1 MRALTW
7 TLGACL
13 LAAPAYPFDQI
24 QFLDPLPLEGE
35 GRPVALAAA
44 RDRIYVVDDKKS
56 ALHILGRDGKLI
68 KVISEKGLL
77 SGPRGVALGPD
88 GEVLVADTGNDRIQ
102 AFDADGKFLRTIG
115 SKGSDPGQLKAP
127 RSVAAGADGRVYVAD
142 TGNDRIQVFTR
153 EGIFLFGF
161 GKPGKENGQFD
172 APTRILVD
180 VSDHMFVLDSGN
192 ERVQVF
198 GPQTQLR
205 KDFTSHGEDMAADEF
220 GFIYMLDRGRG
231 KVNELN
237 PEGFVLGG
245 FGTTGKGPTEFRKAE
260 GIAVGPLGEILVVD
274 SGAKRIKRIRL
285 ANKLKL
291 SRPSP
296 GLATKLLVSGPT
308 RTLKVDA
315 SALAS
320 EGDTLYAYIP
330 KPGHFSA
337 FGPDDKELFVFGR
350 KGVKDPSATEGSQGL
365 AVSPTLGV
373 YAADTE
379 GDRIQVFDPKGAHK
393 ANFAEATGLLESR
406 SKEGR
411 VREPKGMAIS
421 DKGMVFVADA
431 GNRRVQIFNP
441 DGTFISGF
449 GPLLGPYE
457 FRDPVALAFDA
468 EGFVF
473 VLDRGL
479 RKVFKCEPSG
489 GYIKSWGD
497 EGEGVGHF
505 ADPVSMAYD
514 GRSYL
519 YVLDRGLKRVSVFDR
534 DGKWVTNF
542 FSGGTGERNLSEPT
556 ALAVIDDKLFIA
568 DRGRVVAFSL
578 HPMLAPPLE
587 ISTKAAEGEV
597 VLSWDALKDPWVLR
611 YRVQRSSD
619 ALGAYEEVGQSPK
632 PEFKDPKMEAYKTYF
647 YRVIV
652 EATTGDQGPVSRPVE
667 VFVPGA
673 FNQAPVEISTVTLG
687 NIFSSNYKWYKDH
700 PLGKAVVVNN
710 LNLPF
715 EKIKLSFRLKDYTDF
730 AAERTIE
737 RLDPLGK
744 EEVPLVATL
753 NNKILDVTEDTPIQ
767 AEITL
772 TYFEK
777 GEKKDVSVAL
787 PLKVYSRNAIT
798 WEDPQRI
805 ANYVTPKDTPVLDL
819 ARDILRDPPKGTE
832 GTEYL
837 DKSLVIAMR
846 LWAGLS
852 SMGVR
857 FVPSPNNPFETVSE
871 DPAFP
876 VDYTQFPRETL
887 RRKSGECDDLAT
899 MLASMLEGAAVRS
912 ALLDYPGHIAL
923 MFDTGE
929 SDPIEVGLPPESLV
943 EYGGTLWIPLEPT
956 MLGSPFESA
965 SRKAAAAYKEMS
977 AQGKAGV
984 IDLRSAWKGFEP
996 ATLPPSDQE
1005 TLKPDAA
1012 DYAKRFDGS
1021 SADALKARFAFLT
1034 GTFKKTL
1041 AEAPEDI
1048 QALNHLGM
1056 VYAQHGEPEEAEAQ
1070 FDLALSIDGSDAGT
1084 LNNLGNLAYMRN
1096 YYEDA
1101 RSSYEKAAEKD
1112 PDDAGVWMN
1121 LVRTALKLMERSQ
1134 AEEYGKK
1141 ALAIDPSLKGA
1152 IDALMKTAEQ

>member
-1 MRALTW
+1 
-7 TLGACL
+7 
-13 LAAPAYPFDQI
+13 
-24 QFLDPLPLEGE
+24 
-35 GRPVALAAA
+35 VA
-44 RDRIYVVDDKKS
+44 V
-56 ALHILGRDGKLI
+56 
-68 KVISEKGLL
+68 
-77 SGPRGVALGPD
+77 
-88 GEVLVADTGNDRIQ
+88 
-102 AFDADGKFLRTIG
+102 
-115 SKGSDPGQLKAP
+115 
-127 RSVAAGADGRVYVAD
+127 GADGRVYVAD
-142 TGNDRIQVFTR
+142 TGNDRVQVFTR

-161 GKPGKENGQFD
+161 GKPGKETGQFN

-198 GPQTQLR
+198 GPQTQFR
-205 KDFTSHGEDMAADEF
+205 KDFASHGEDMAADEF
-220 GFIYMLDRGRG
+220 GFVYMLDPKRG

-237 PEGFVLGG
+237 PDGFVLGG
-245 FGTTGKGPTEFRKAE
+245 FGTTGKGPTEFKKAE
-260 GIAVGPLGEILVVD
+260 GIAIGPLGEIWVLD
-274 SGAKRIKRIRL
+274 SGAKRIKRVRL
-285 ANKLKL
+285 ANKLKT

-296 GLATKLLVSGPT
+296 GLATKLLVSGPV

-315 SALAS
+315 AALAS
-320 EGDTLYAYIP
+320 EGGTLYAYIP
-330 KPGHFSA
+330 KPGQFSA
-337 FGPDDKELFVFGR
+337 FGPEGRELFVFGR
-350 KGVKDPSATEGSQGL
+350 KGGKVPSATEGSQGL
-365 AVSPTLGV
+365 AASPTLGI

-379 GDRIQVFDPKGAHK
+379 GNRIQVFDAKGAHK
-393 ANFAEATGLLESR
+393 TNFAEATGLLESR

-411 VREPKGMAIS
+411 VKKPKGMAIS

-431 GNRRVQIFNP
+431 GNRRIQIFNP

-457 FRDPVALAFDA
+457 LQDPVALAFDA

-489 GYIKSWGD
+489 GYIKSWGS

-534 DGKWVTNF
+534 EGKWVTNF
-542 FSGGTGERNLSEPT
+542 FSGGTGERSLSAPS
-556 ALAVIDDKLFIA
+556 ALAIIDDKLYIA
-568 DRGRVVAFSL
+568 DRGRVVAFAL

-587 ISTKAAEGEV
+587 ISTKTVGGEV
-597 VLSWDALKDPWVLR
+597 TLRWDALKDPWVLR

-619 ALGAYEEVGQSPK
+619 ATGAFEEIGRSDK
-632 PEFKDPKMEAYKTYF
+632 PEFKDPKGEAYKTHF

-667 VFVPGA
+667 VFVAGA
-673 FNQAPVEISTVTLG
+673 YNRAPVEISTAALG
-687 NIFSSNYKWYKDH
+687 NIFSSNYKWYKNH
-700 PLGKAVVVNN
+700 PVGKAVVVNN

-715 EKIKLSFRLKDYTDF
+715 ENVKLSFRLKDYTDF
-730 AAERTIE
+730 AAERTLE
-737 RLDPLGK
+737 RLAPLGK
-744 EEVPLVATL
+744 DEVPLTATL

-772 TYFEK
+772 TYFER

-798 WEDPQRI
+798 WEDPRRI
-805 ANYVTPKDTPVLDL
+805 ANYVTPKDPPVVDL
-819 ARDILRDPPKGTE
+819 TRDILRDPPKGPE

-837 DKSLVIAMR
+837 DKNLVIAMR
-846 LWAGLS
+846 LWAALG

-899 MLASMLEGAAVRS
+899 MLASMLEGATVRS

-929 SDPIEVGLPPESLV
+929 NDPVEVGLPPERLV
-943 EYGGTLWIPLEPT
+943 EHAGTLWVPLEPT
-956 MLGSPFESA
+956 MVGSPFDSA
-965 SRKAAAAYKEMS
+965 SQKAAAAYKEMS
-977 AQGKAGV
+977 AQGKAAV
-984 IDLRSAWKGFEP
+984 IDLRDAWNGFEP
-996 ATLPPSDQE
+996 ATLPPSDQG
-1005 TLKPDAA
+1005 TLKPVAE
-1012 DYAKRFDGS
+1012 DYAKRFGQS
-1021 SADALKARFAFLT
+1021 AADALKTRFEFLT
-1034 GTFKKTL
+1034 GTFKKAL
-1041 AEAPEDI
+1041 AQAPGDI
-1048 QALNHLGM
+1048 ETLNHLGM
-1056 VYAQHGEPEEAEAQ
+1056 VYAQHGEPEEAETQ
-1070 FDLALSIDGSDAGT
+1070 FDQALSSDGSDAGT
-1084 LNNLGNLAYMRN
+1084 LNNLGNLAYMRS

-1101 RSSYEKAAEKD
+1101 RSSYEKAAERD
-1112 PDDAGVWMN
+1112 PEDAGVWMN

-1134 AEEYGKK
+1134 AEEYAKK

-1152 IDALMKTAEQ
+1152 IDTLMKTAEQ